1 MPGEASFEIRLSEE
15 MEPGVYANFLGVWH
29 TGHEFTLDFAATQP
43 PTSTD
48 EGTVVPC
55 RVVARVKIPPTRV
68 FDIIKTLNANL
79 TGYEE
84 TSGDIKSPN
93 PKPDRRLPSSLAR
106 QPERV
111 MSTKIASN
119 VTYRVAKVPIAY
131 RLRLTPA

>member
-1 MPGEASFEIRLSEE
+1 MPEEASFEVRLSEE

-55 RVVARVKIPPTRV
+55 RVVARVKIPPTLV

-84 TSGDIKSPN
+84 TFGDIKPPE
-93 PKPDRRLPSSLAR
+93 PKTGPETPPSG
-106 QPERV
+106 
-111 MSTKIASN
+111 K
-119 VTYRVAKVPIAY
+119 
-131 RLRLTPA
+131 